1 MKYYLLEITD
11 ENGNTPVDGEGNP
24 IGPFDTSKTPG
35 AGLQLEFDAL
45 ITGYDVVS
53 SGTSIALYGVP
64 ISMLRESANLAGYQ
78 ISLTAGFISGLPLA
92 NEDQCGLIIQGVI
105 FNPYGNW
112 MGTHQS
118 LNLIVNP
125 SAVLNDKGQEIAIT
139 VDGKK
144 GDLFSDVLM
153 RALKTAY
160 PKFQIEISIS
170 DKLVLQED
178 GKGVYPRLAQLAAS
192 MRSQS
197 YYVINDQSYSGVQM
211 VMQGNSIRV
220 FDNTSGN
227 GSAIK
232 ILPHE
237 LLGQPTWIGINT
249 ISFKCP
255 LRSDLRLADEIELPV
270 NIISGP
276 GELLAVNSERS
287 YSSMRDKVS
296 FSGKF
301 QINSVRH
308 VGDYLSA
315 DNSNSWVTIYEALV
329 LPEGLKSE

>member
-1 MKYYLLEITD
+1 MKAYRLEITD
-11 ENGNTPVDGEGNP
+11 KDGKTPVDDERNP
-24 IGPFDTSKTPG
+24 IGPFDTRNTFG

-53 SGTSIALYGVP
+53 SGTSIALYGIP
-64 ISMLRESANLAGYQ
+64 ISMIRQSANLAGCQVNLY
-78 ISLTAGFISGLPLA
+78 AGFDRGLPLA
-92 NEDQCGLIIQGVI
+92 NPDQWGLIIRGEI

-125 SAVLNDKGQEIAIT
+125 SAVLNDKGQVTEIT
-139 VDGKK
+139 VEGKK
-144 GDLFSDVLM
+144 GELFSDVLM

-178 GKGVYPRLAQLAAS
+178 GKGVYPRLAALAAS

-211 VMQGNSIRV
+211 VMQGDSIRV
-220 FDNTSGN
+220 FDNTGGKGN
-227 GSAIK
+227 AIQ

-237 LLGQPTWIGINT
+237 LIGQPTWIGVNT
-249 ISFKCP
+249 VSFKCP
-255 LRSDLRLADEIELPV
+255 LRSEIRLGDMVELPL

-287 YSSMRDKVS
+287 YSSIRDKVN

-315 DNSNSWVTIYEALV
+315 DNSNSRVTIYEALV
-329 LPEGLKSE
+329 MPKELK